1 MLHNYLSSYYMIVLL
16 PCRTYP
22 LTIISTFIFLQDEQ
36 QSATEN
42 VLRSPLKRLYISNT
56 HTYIYI
62 SNISTLKIRNYV
74 SYRLKPEP
82 RRSKNVKITEVHFI
96 FTVSAYTMLTLLPL
110 HLFYSH
116 KTFNSHYYIEFFS
129 GGLTRTRHLL
139 LIMSYSML
147 HYP

>member
-22 LTIISTFIFLQDEQ
+22 LTIISTFIFFYRTNNNL
-36 QSATEN
+36 
-42 VLRSPLKRLYISNT
+42 PLKMFFGHHLKGYIFQT
-56 HTYIYI
+56 HTHIYI

-82 RRSKNVKITEVHFI
+82 RSSKNVKITEVHFI